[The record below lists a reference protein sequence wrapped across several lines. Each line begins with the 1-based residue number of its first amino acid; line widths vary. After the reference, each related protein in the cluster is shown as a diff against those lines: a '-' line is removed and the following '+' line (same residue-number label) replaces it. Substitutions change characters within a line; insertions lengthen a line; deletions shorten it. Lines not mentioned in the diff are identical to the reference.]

1 MKKTFCFLL
10 GFLFALS
17 LNCKTVKAAT
27 PLPLDIF
34 MASDEMA
41 TTASEVLDGSE
52 TTANAII
59 TDPSELPTEDTF
71 KSIVKVKTFYFD
83 SSYNLAQYGFGSG
96 IIISEDGLMLTN
108 HHVAIVEDSFNGNAQ
123 ESGYQICIPTDINS
137 EPDCS
142 YTARLIASDESLD
155 VALLKI
161 EKIDGLG
168 DLTSFPFLELETSDA
183 TKVNDE
189 VIALGYP
196 GIGGDTITITRGIIS
211 GVSEK
216 YSSKWYK
223 TDAVISFG
231 SSGGAAIDATGK
243 VIGITGAAHSD
254 LLGSLGYIMSM
265 TSLNSWVDANKN
277 KSVMVNNEALDEVI
291 AFTRKEQSLKT
302 SNEFKNTNPSFSIT
316 KPEDWEF
323 TYEDTYSLSIDKPGD
338 DEGGTVM
345 ILMSR
350 YPYEIDLENI
360 LPAVKRFYDQ
370 TGLLSMVD
378 IMKQETVTINGVQ
391 GSKVTIS
398 SMGGISN
405 MYLFP
410 SGNYLIQ
417 VMYDYGSDDKD
428 KTAVDNIINSFTVTS
443 SNIALI
449 KSNQYSNSSPKFYL
463 TASGDWVFLEMNSN
477 SKPLDI
483 FNERVKEAYGTIA
496 IAKTDEDTKNFTNDE
511 YLSYLNQLVGQV
523 NQMGSMIGVKSD
535 ILESN
540 AHYKLNDEITD
551 IVKIKTATKNL
562 NSNEILDYGIGYSM
576 KIDGYYLAFNLVV
589 YTEDENVFNNS
600 INEFYALL
608 QSCSLKNL
616 KVYSEENTGGANSC
630 STCQTQIKNGKM
642 YSRLKGRIILKVE
655 DKGSAYWV
663 NPNTNSVHSLGKP
676 DDAFRVMR
684 EQGVGI
690 TNANLEKIP
699 IGIIA
704 VSGIASDGD
713 GLSDMFED
721 AIGTDKNNPDTDGDG
736 FNDKQEIEGNYSP
749 NKGQGAR
756 SNTDSNF
763 AEKQNGRIF
772 LQVESKG
779 EAWYINPNDGKR
791 YFLGRPTDAFN
802 AMRTFGLGI
811 SNADFNVL

>member
-1 MKKTFCFLL
+1 MKKTFCFLAVV
-10 GFLFALS
+10 LFALS
-17 LNCKTVKAAT
+17 LNCKTVKAA
-27 PLPLDIF
+27 PLDIF
-34 MASDEMA
+34 MASDDIA
-41 TTASEVLDGSE
+41 STTPKSA
-52 TTANAII
+52 ANSII
-59 TDPSELPTEDTF
+59 TDPAELPTADMY
-71 KSIVKVKTFYFD
+71 KAIVKVKTFYFD
-83 SSYNLAQYGFGSG
+83 SSYNLSQYGFGSG

-123 ESGYQICIPTDINS
+123 ESGYQVCIPTNINS
-137 EPDCS
+137 APDCS
-142 YTARLIASDESLD
+142 YTARLIASDENLD
-155 VALLKI
+155 IALLKI

-168 DLTSFPFLELETSDA
+168 ALTSFPFLELDKSDA
-183 TKVNDE
+183 AKVNDE

-196 GIGGDTITITRGIIS
+196 EIGGDTITITRGIIS
-211 GVSEK
+211 GMSEK

-231 SSGGAAIDATGK
+231 SSGGAAINSDGK

-254 LLGSLGYIMSM
+254 LLGSLGYIMSI

-277 KSVMVNNEALDEVI
+277 KTAVNYDDVKNEVI
-291 AFTRKEQSLKT
+291 AFTHKEQSLKT
-302 SNEFKNTNPSFSIT
+302 NNKFENVNPSFTIT
-316 KPEDWEF
+316 KPENWEF
-323 TYEDTYSLSIDKPGD
+323 TYEDTYSLSMEKPGD

-345 ILMSR
+345 ILMFR
-350 YPYEIDLENI
+350 YPYETNLENT
-360 LPAVKRFYDQ
+360 LPAAKRFYDQ
-370 TGLLSMVD
+370 TGLLSMID
-378 IMKQETVTINGVQ
+378 IMKQETVVINGAQ
-391 GSKVTIS
+391 GSKVAIS

-428 KTAVDNIINSFTVTS
+428 KIAVDNIINSFTITS
-443 SNIALI
+443 SN
-449 KSNQYSNSSPKFYL
+449 KSLVGSSQYSNSNPKFYL
-463 TASGDWVFLEMNSN
+463 TALGDWVFLEMNSN

-483 FNERVKEAYGTIA
+483 FNKNIKDAYGSVV
-496 IAKTDEDTKNFTNDE
+496 IAKTDDNTKDFTNDE
-511 YLSYLNQLVGQV
+511 YLNYLGQLVGQV
-523 NQMGSMIGVKSD
+523 NQMGNMLGVKSD
-535 ILESN
+535 IIESD

-562 NSNEILDYGIGYSM
+562 NSDKILDYGIGYSM

-589 YTEDENVFNNS
+589 YTEDENVFNNAA
-600 INEFYALL
+600 NEFYTLL
-608 QSCSLKNL
+608 QMCSLKKL
-616 KVYSEENTGGANSC
+616 KAYSDKNVGGGNGCA
-630 STCQTQIKNGKM
+630 TCQTQIKNGAM
-642 YSRLKGRIILKVE
+642 FNRLKGKIILKVE
-655 DKGSAYWV
+655 DKGAAYWI
-663 NPNTNSVHSLGKP
+663 NPNNNSVHSLGKP

-704 VSGIASDGD
+704 VSGQDSDGD

-721 AIGTDKNNPDTDGDG
+721 AIGTNKNDPDTDGDG
-736 FNDKQEIEGNYSP
+736 YNDKQEIQGNYSP
-749 NKGQGAR
+749 NKGQGA
-756 SNTDSNF
+756 SLNMDSSF
-763 AEKQNGRIF
+763 TGKQKGRIF

-802 AMRTFGLGI
+802 VMRTFGLGI
-811 SNADFNVL
+811 SNSDFEKI